1 MRDLLQQF
9 NEMNKIPLFEIE
21 NNGEFYIYDIVADD
35 IGLSAGSTDCS
46 IEWDDT
52 FSLDEHL
59 QSLYELCYED
69 ILAQIS

>member
-1 MRDLLQQF
+1 MG
-9 NEMNKIPLFEIE
+9 EIE
-21 NNGEFYIYDIVADD
+21 DNGEFYIYNIVADD
-35 IGLSAGSTDCS
+35 IGLSADGTDCS

-69 ILAQIS
+69 ILAQIV